1 MKKFALL
8 IFLICFL
15 LFLPVNGQPEQGKL
29 FLGVASTFNMNMNN
43 SDLFNMSFT
52 TYKSS
57 WAGETGESQK
67 RFNINIIPRA
77 GVFVTKNIAAGLD
90 VYLSNSSVEDSGSGD
105 KEIVSEIIASPFV
118 RYYKFFPWGY
128 PFAELNAGLGIQKNK
143 YKAGP
148 TSSGGDNVGTYGI
161 TLLGGGLGLAIPVGE
176 RAAFDIMAGYNRNR
190 YLNKDTDYAVKNGAF
205 LLKAG
210 FIIFFLNPE
219 QN

>member
-1 MKKFALL
+1 MKKLTSL
-8 IFLICFL
+8 IFLICFF

-29 FLGVASTFNMNMNN
+29 FLGAASTFNLNMDN

-57 WAGETGESQK
+57 WAGETGETQK

-77 GVFVTKNIAAGLD
+77 GVFITKNLATGLD
-90 VYLSNSSVEDSGSGD
+90 VYLSYSNVDLASGD
-105 KEIVSEIIASPFV
+105 REIVSEIIACPFV

-143 YKAGP
+143 LEAGP
-148 TSSGGDNVGTYGI
+148 GSSGGDNVGTYGI
-161 TLLGGGLGLAIPVGE
+161 ILLGGGLGLAIPVGE
-176 RAAFDIMAGYNRNR
+176 RATFDIMAGYNRNR
-190 YLNKDTDYAVKNGAF
+190 YMDKDTDYGVKNGAF
-205 LLKAG
+205 LLKMG
-210 FIIFFLNPE
+210 FMIFFLNPE